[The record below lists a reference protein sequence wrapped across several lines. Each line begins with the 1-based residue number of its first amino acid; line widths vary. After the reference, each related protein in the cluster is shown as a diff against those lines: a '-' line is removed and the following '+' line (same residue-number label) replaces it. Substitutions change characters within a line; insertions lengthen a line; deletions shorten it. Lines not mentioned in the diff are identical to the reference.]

1 MTIDAK
7 TVPYPCLRRCRV
19 IARVTTSQRS
29 DADEAKLFIED
40 YAIPSLKQVPGF
52 LGAYFLA
59 DREHQT
65 GISITFWEDEAAA
78 RESAIASAERRHQA
92 TAMTGAVF
100 EAVDIYE
107 VIAQNLPVVDRKE

>member
-1 MTIDAK
+1 M
-7 TVPYPCLRRCRV
+7 V
-19 IARVTTSQRS
+19 ARVTTSRRS

-65 GISITFWEDEAAA
+65 GISITFWEDEP
-78 RESAIASAERRHQA
+78 RRGRASSRQRN
-92 TAMTGAVF
+92 AVTR
-100 EAVDIYE
+100 
-107 VIAQNLPVVDRKE
+107 PPR